1 MNAPSPP
8 ASQVKQHLIDP
19 AVCIRCNTCEATCPV
34 GAVTHDDRN
43 YVVKPDVCN
52 GCGACV
58 PPCPTGSI
66 DHWLQ
71 VLPGKTWSIEEQL
84 TWDELPD
91 GVPEA
96 RLDDPL
102 PMAAAAASTPTA
114 AAADAEG
121 APAPVGEAA
130 PAAAPA
136 SAVHWSQRVPE
147 FDLLGDGPAPMPIDV
162 FGDGDG
168 LGGIG
173 GSDRLLGAAVAPRS
187 AAAPVTNTFTRLAP
201 AIARVVENRRVVAPH
216 ADGDVRHIVLDFG
229 DTPFPVLE
237 GQSIGVLA
245 PGVDRH
251 GRAHHARQY
260 SVASP
265 RDGDGGH
272 ATRVALT
279 VKRTEADPVAGTPAG
294 VCSNWLCDLAPGAD
308 VPVMGPFGHTFLMP
322 DAPDARLLMVATGTG
337 IAPMRG
343 MLARLAARMPRRDG
357 DADRHLL
364 VYGGRT
370 DAALPYADQVDAWR
384 ATGTAVVTALSRV
397 PDAPKRHVQDALR
410 DDAER
415 VAEFIADPATHL
427 YVCGLKGMERGVLD
441 ALRAI
446 AGVAGLDWPALH
458 ARMRDEGRVHVETY

>member
-1 MNAPSPP
+1 VNAPLPGGSL
-8 ASQVKQHLIDP
+8 VKQHLIDP
-19 AVCIRCNTCEATCPV
+19 AICIRCNTCEATCPV

-43 YVVKPDVCN
+43 YVVKADVCN

-71 VLPGKTWSIEEQL
+71 VPRGRTWSIEEQL

-91 GVPEA
+91 SAPEA
-96 RLDDPL
+96 RLEDAL
-102 PMAAAAASTPTA
+102 PMAAAVASSETVAAVDLSA
-114 AAADAEG
+114 AR
-121 APAPVGEAA
+121 P
-130 PAAAPA
+130 PAAGAVDEPVTGG
-136 SAVHWSQRVPE
+136 AVHWSQRVPE
-147 FDLLGDGPAPMPIDV
+147 FDLLGDGPPPAPIAV
-162 FGDGDG
+162 FDTVA
-168 LGGIG
+168 

-187 AAAPVTNTFTRLAP
+187 AATPVTNTFTRLAP
-201 AIARVVENRRVVAPH
+201 AIARVVENRRIVAPD
-216 ADGDVRHIVLDFG
+216 ADGDVRHLVLDFG

-245 PGVDRH
+245 PGLDRH
-251 GRAHHARQY
+251 ARPHHARQY
-260 SVASP
+260 SVASS
-265 RDGDGGH
+265 REGEGGR
-272 ATRVALT
+272 ATLVALT

-294 VCSNWLCDLAPGAD
+294 VCSNWLCDLAPGAE

-322 DAPDARLLMVATGTG
+322 DAPEARLLMVATGTG

-343 MLARLAARMPRRDG
+343 MLARLAGRGSGGGAS
-357 DADRHLL
+357 DAGRHLL

-370 DAALPYADQVDAWR
+370 EAALPYADQLDAWR
-384 ATGTAVVTALSRV
+384 ATGTAVLTALSRV
-397 PDAPKRHVQDALR
+397 PGAPKRHVQDVLR

-415 VAEFIADPATHL
+415 VAELIADPATHL

-446 AGVAGLDWPALH
+446 AGVAGLDWTALH
-458 ARMRDEGRVHVETY
+458 ARMRDEGRVQVETY